1 MISFDYIILNIC
13 MWVILWGCY
22 HLLLVI
28 NLWQNY
34 KLGSILCRKYYWYAW
49 IGPSLWN
56 GLPPLYTLQ
65 SSLVACLPPSLT
77 LKPSFSLGVP
87 PTGSTSKGLCYEKR
101 FINDQIQYNTIQ
113 YSYYLTGLLSDNG
126 LVQLA
131 DIETY
136 TSRMAYRRSEAI
148 TGSKLPSSREMLSR
162 FSYLHTVHNKTVQ
175 ESPAATANEIIQ
187 FWEKSCIA
195 TR

>member
-1 MISFDYIILNIC
+1 M
-13 MWVILWGCY
+13 
-22 HLLLVI
+22 
-28 NLWQNY
+28 
-34 KLGSILCRKYYWYAW
+34 
-49 IGPSLWN
+49 
-56 GLPPLYTLQ
+56 
-65 SSLVACLPPSLT
+65 
-77 LKPSFSLGVP
+77 
-87 PTGSTSKGLCYEKR
+87 
-101 FINDQIQYNTIQ
+101 
-113 YSYYLTGLLSDNG
+113 SDNG

-162 FSYLHTVHNKTVQ
+162 FSYLSYLHTVQNKTVQ
-175 ESPAATANEIIQ
+175 ESAAATANEIIQ